1 MASKYLNSK
10 WTAPSLPLTSSWLYL
25 LTMKVYDTP
34 EWLDGIFWSLNI
46 LVTLAVVVVLWN
58 AKFVD
63 PVIKE

>member
-34 EWLDGIFWSLNI
+34 EWLDGIFLESKHPCDLGCCSCA
-46 LVTLAVVVVLWN
+46 L
-58 AKFVD
+58 
-63 PVIKE
+63 EC